1 MTFKTAD
8 LCDQYADT
16 EHFQIAEPIFRRYG
30 AHSTFCGQITTLK
43 VFEDNS
49 LVRKTL
55 EERVDNRV
63 LVIDGG
69 GSHRCA
75 LLGGNITTMA
85 VDNGWQGL
93 IVYGCIRDSTEI
105 NTMPI
110 GIRALHTHPL
120 RSHKRGV
127 GDRDMLITVAGVN
140 FRTDHYIYVDED
152 GIIVAPKKLI

>member
-1 MTFKTAD
+1 M
-8 LCDQYADT
+8 
-16 EHFQIAEPIFRRYG
+16 
-30 AHSTFCGQITTLK
+30 K

-55 EERVDNRV
+55 KEKVKNRV

-75 LLGGNITTMA
+75 LLGGNITGMA

-93 IVYGCIRDSTEI
+93 IIYGCIRDSAEI
-105 NTMPI
+105 NAIPI

-120 RSHKRGV
+120 KSHKRGI
-127 GDRDMLITVAGVN
+127 GDKDILITFAGVN
-140 FRTDHYIYVDED
+140 YRTDHYIYVDED
-152 GIIVAPKKLI
+152 GIIVAPKRLT